1 MIMPDS
7 ILSRMGRRRSQVRQ
21 TQLVSVDANP
31 KGKSLTDQIP
41 DREPPNLDAS
51 KLGGSLF

>member
-1 MIMPDS
+1 MPDS